1 MRARRFYAVC
11 SSGTEVQVARPG
23 DYVLMSQQFTMLV
36 INLAQARL
44 NFGNAA
50 IDQLDRES

>member
-1 MRARRFYAVC
+1 
-11 SSGTEVQVARPG
+11 VARPG